1 MDDEDADKKETDDDD
16 SDLDDLD
23 DDDDEFDKNILENFN
38 SCIDDNEE
46 VDEFV
51 IFKNTLQSKNI
62 KIISLFLLILKNF
75 YS

>member
-1 MDDEDADKKETDDDD
+1 MDEDTNKKETDDDD

-38 SCIDDNEE
+38 SCIDENEE

-51 IFKNTLQSKNI
+51 IFKNTLQSK
-62 KIISLFLLILKNF
+62 LYF
-75 YS
+75 YKQKKRVEKK